1 MTTPPI
7 PPVAAP
13 CDAHEQFLA
22 RVARSRPVPTDAA
35 GAYLQAIAIAIA
47 VADELDLRKQVE
59 GAIRTEQLHAE
70 DEAQRLQ
77 ATAEEATLAAT
88 SPIVALYC
96 KNNPAHAAENE
107 RWNPLSWAATRNK
120 HALAWAIKQGILP
133 EGTTALPD
141 TEAQFLALAPWQLAN
156 NQG

>member
-1 MTTPPI
+1 MTTPLI
-7 PPVAAP
+7 PPVTAP

-22 RVARSRPVPTDAA
+22 RVARNRPVPTDAA
-35 GAYLQAIAIAIA
+35 GAYLQAIAIA

-59 GAIRTEQLHAE
+59 GAIRTEQLYAE
-70 DEAQRLQ
+70 GEAQRIQ
-77 ATAEEATLAAT
+77 AAAEEATLAAT

-133 EGTTALPD
+133 EGTTALPNA
-141 TEAQFLALAPWQLAN
+141 EAQFLALAPWQLAN
-156 NQG
+156 GQG